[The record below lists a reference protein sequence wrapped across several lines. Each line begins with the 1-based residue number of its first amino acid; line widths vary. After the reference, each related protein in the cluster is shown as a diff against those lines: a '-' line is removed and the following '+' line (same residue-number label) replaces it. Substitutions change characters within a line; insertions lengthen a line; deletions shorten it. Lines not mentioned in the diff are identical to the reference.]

1 MPRIDAVIFDC
12 DGTLVDSEPLANA
25 ALVDA
30 LATLNI
36 HISLGEAMR
45 RYVGGRMADCVADI
59 EQRTG
64 RKLPDSFVPEL
75 RTRTSEVF
83 RSRLRPMEGAEE
95 TLAAL
100 MVPACVASSGP
111 MEKIE
116 LSLGV
121 TGLARFFA
129 RDRVFSAYDV
139 GAWKPDPKLFLHAA
153 NMLDV
158 APQHCAVVEDSLPG
172 VQAGTNAGMRTFWFR
187 PHRAIP
193 DSVTALHRLMDF
205 PKLLA

>member
-30 LATLNI
+30 LAALGI
-36 HISLGEAMR
+36 HMSLEEAMR

-75 RTRTSEVF
+75 RTRTSEAF
-83 RSRLRPMEGAEE
+83 RSRLRPMEGAAE

-100 MVPACVASSGP
+100 TVPACVASSGP

-153 NMLDV
+153 NALGA
-158 APQHCAVVEDSLPG
+158 APQHCAVIEDSLRG
-172 VQAGTNAGMRTFWFR
+172 VQAGTNAGMPTFWFR
-187 PHRAIP
+187 PRGAVP
-193 DSVTALHRLMDF
+193 DSVTALHRLMDL